1 MAAIDPTEEPMYDED
16 DTERKAP
23 RATLKIVRIPGDMFG
38 DDEDDSEDD
47 DEMDLLNGLG
57 EDSDEDS
64 EEEEVNGGPSETK
77 KAKAIKAGLKNLV
90 DGDDEDMEDI
100 SEDDA
105 KAITALKKIMKGKGK
120 AMANDSDKDSD
131 DLDDDE
137 DPLELEEVVICTLDP
152 EKVSSLVAE
161 LLIGD

>member
-57 EDSDEDS
+57 EDSDED
-64 EEEEVNGGPSETK
+64 
-77 KAKAIKAGLKNLV
+77 
-90 DGDDEDMEDI
+90 DMEDI